1 MFKLRLSYVYFIC
14 NLTHKGHK
22 MTKKIISLFA
32 ILFLLGAPTMVVAD
46 EVLPG
51 STTEWLEDLAELE
64 DNDGCMC

>member
-1 MFKLRLSYVYFIC
+1 
-14 NLTHKGHK
+14 